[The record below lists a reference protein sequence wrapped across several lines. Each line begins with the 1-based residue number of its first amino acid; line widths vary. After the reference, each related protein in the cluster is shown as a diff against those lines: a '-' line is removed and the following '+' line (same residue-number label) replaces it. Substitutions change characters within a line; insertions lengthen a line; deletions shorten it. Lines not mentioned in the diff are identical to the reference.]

1 MMKKKNIYDDASLI
15 KKSLI
20 KDLSDKEQKELDQ
33 LLDDQSLQ
41 DVYKELSDRGYLK
54 KQFMEYEKYSSQKAY
69 CEFKERRG
77 HSGRIRI
84 VRWVAVVAAV
94 WVLALGVTLWMT
106 FGKKEN
112 VAPLPVASKIIPA
125 GEKKATLTLAD
136 GTEVHVEEITAQILQ
151 EKGMNIEYRN
161 GEIVYHKSE
170 EKTTEVVYNKL
181 EVPRGGECMIKLDDG
196 TKVWVNA
203 ETKLK
208 YPVTFVGDRREVVL
222 EGEAFFDVA
231 KNEKPF
237 IVKTSF
243 GDVRVLGT
251 AFGIS
256 AYASEPESY
265 TTLVRG
271 KVSVEREGIKPVVIL
286 PGEQVVTS
294 KDGKMIKQQVDV
306 EEFVG
311 WKDGIYVFK
320 EKSLG
325 EIMKTLERWY
335 NISVDFQE
343 KSLVD
348 LPFTGN
354 LKRYDDINVFFDA
367 LTRTGDMKYRV
378 EGNQVILFK

>member
-1 MMKKKNIYDDASLI
+1 MMKNKNIYDDASLI

-41 DVYKELSDRGYLK
+41 DVYKELSARGYLK

-69 CEFKERRG
+69 REFKERRG

-208 YPVTFVGDRREVVL
+208 YPVAFVGDRREVVL

-256 AYASEPESY
+256 AYASESESY

-271 KVSVEREGIKPVVIL
+271 KVSVEREGGEPVVIL

-311 WKDGIYVFK
+311 WKDGIYVFM

>member
-1 MMKKKNIYDDASLI
+1 MMKNKNIYDDASLI

-41 DVYKELSDRGYLK
+41 DVYKELSARGYLK

-69 CEFKERRG
+69 REFKERRG

-208 YPVTFVGDRREVVL
+208 YPVAFVGDRREVVL
-222 EGEAFFDVA
+222 EGEAFFDVP

-256 AYASEPESY
+256 AYASESESY

-271 KVSVEREGIKPVVIL
+271 KVSVEREGGEPVVIL

>member
-1 MMKKKNIYDDASLI
+1 MMKNKNIYDDASLI

-41 DVYKELSDRGYLK
+41 DVYKELSARGYLK

-69 CEFKERRG
+69 REFKERRG

-208 YPVTFVGDRREVVL
+208 YPVAFVGDRREVVL
-222 EGEAFFDVA
+222 DGEAFFDVA

>member
-69 CEFKERRG
+69 REFKERRG

-84 VRWVAVVAAV
+84 VRWVAVVAAM

-136 GTEVHVEEITAQILQ
+136 GTEVHVEEITARVLQ

-170 EKTTEVVYNKL
+170 EETTEVVYNKL

-208 YPVTFVGDRREVVL
+208 YPVVFVGDRREVVL

-286 PGEQVVTS
+286 PGEQVVTF
-294 KDGKMIKQQVDV
+294 KDGKMIKQEVDV

-335 NISVDFQE
+335 NISVDFQD

-378 EGNQVILFK
+378 KGKQVILYK

>member
-1 MMKKKNIYDDASLI
+1 MMKNKNIYDDASLI

-41 DVYKELSDRGYLK
+41 DVYKELSARGYLK

-69 CEFKERRG
+69 REFKERRG

-208 YPVTFVGDRREVVL
+208 YPVAFVGDRREVVL

-237 IVKTSF
+237 IVETSF

-256 AYASEPESY
+256 AYASESESY

-271 KVSVEREGIKPVVIL
+271 KVSVEREGGEPVVIL

>member
-1 MMKKKNIYDDASLI
+1 MMKNKNIYDDASLI

-41 DVYKELSDRGYLK
+41 DVYKELSARGYLK

-69 CEFKERRG
+69 REFKERRG

-208 YPVTFVGDRREVVL
+208 YPVAFVGDRREVVL

-256 AYASEPESY
+256 AYASESESY

-271 KVSVEREGIKPVVIL
+271 KVSVEREGGEPVVIL

-294 KDGKMIKQQVDV
+294 KDGKMIKQEVDV

>member
-69 CEFKERRG
+69 REFKERRG

-84 VRWVAVVAAV
+84 VRWVAVVAAM

-136 GTEVHVEEITAQILQ
+136 GTEVHVEEITARVLQ

-161 GEIVYHKSE
+161 GEIVYH
-170 EKTTEVVYNKL
+170 KL

-208 YPVTFVGDRREVVL
+208 YPVVFVGDRREVVL

-286 PGEQVVTS
+286 PGEQVVTF
-294 KDGKMIKQQVDV
+294 KDGKMIKQEVDV

-335 NISVDFQE
+335 NISVDFQD

-378 EGNQVILFK
+378 KGNQVILYK

>member
-69 CEFKERRG
+69 REFKERRG

-136 GTEVHVEEITAQILQ
+136 GTEVHVEEITARVLQ

-170 EKTTEVVYNKL
+170 EETTEVVYNKL

-208 YPVTFVGDRREVVL
+208 YPVVFVGDRREVVL

-271 KVSVEREGIKPVVIL
+271 KVSVEREGMKPVVIL

-335 NISVDFQE
+335 NISVDFQD

>member
-1 MMKKKNIYDDASLI
+1 MKKKNIYDDASLI

-69 CEFKERRG
+69 REFKERRG

>member
-69 CEFKERRG
+69 REFKERRG

-136 GTEVHVEEITAQILQ
+136 GTEVHVEEITAQIL

>member
-208 YPVTFVGDRREVVL
+208 YPVAFVGDRREVVL

>member
-69 CEFKERRG
+69 REFKERRG

-286 PGEQVVTS
+286 PGEQVVTF
-294 KDGKMIKQQVDV
+294 KDGKMIKQEVDV

>member
-136 GTEVHVEEITAQILQ
+136 GMEVHVEEITAQILQ

-208 YPVTFVGDRREVVL
+208 YPVAFVGDRREVVL

-271 KVSVEREGIKPVVIL
+271 KVSVEREGGEPVVIL

>member
-33 LLDDQSLQ
+33 LLDDQFLQ

-54 KQFMEYEKYSSQKAY
+54 KQFMEYEKYSSKKAY
-69 CEFKERRG
+69 REFKERRG

-161 GEIVYHKSE
+161 REIVYHKSE

-208 YPVTFVGDRREVVL
+208 YPVAFVGDRREVVL

-271 KVSVEREGIKPVVIL
+271 KVSVEREGGKPVVIL

-294 KDGKMIKQQVDV
+294 KDGKMMKQKVDV

-335 NISVDFQE
+335 NISVDFQD

>member
-69 CEFKERRG
+69 REFKERRG

-84 VRWVAVVAAV
+84 VRWVAVVAAM

-136 GTEVHVEEITAQILQ
+136 GTEVHVEEITARVLQ
-151 EKGMNIEYRN
+151 EKGMNIEYRT

-170 EKTTEVVYNKL
+170 EETTEVVYNKL

-208 YPVTFVGDRREVVL
+208 YPVVFVGDRREVVL

-286 PGEQVVTS
+286 PGEQVVTF
-294 KDGKMIKQQVDV
+294 KDGKMIKQEVDV

-335 NISVDFQE
+335 NISVDFQD

-378 EGNQVILFK
+378 KGNQVILYK

>member
-69 CEFKERRG
+69 REFKERRG

-136 GTEVHVEEITAQILQ
+136 GMEVHVEEITAQILQ

-170 EKTTEVVYNKL
+170 EETTEVVYNKL

-208 YPVTFVGDRREVVL
+208 YPVVFVGDRREVVL

-335 NISVDFQE
+335 NISVDFQD

>member
-69 CEFKERRG
+69 REFKERRG

-136 GTEVHVEEITAQILQ
+136 GMEVHVEEITAQILQ

-237 IVKTSF
+237 IVETSF

>member
-69 CEFKERRG
+69 REFKERRG

-84 VRWVAVVAAV
+84 VRWVAVVAAM

-136 GTEVHVEEITAQILQ
+136 GTEVHVEEITARVLQ

-170 EKTTEVVYNKL
+170 EETTEVVYNKL

-208 YPVTFVGDRREVVL
+208 YPVVFVGDRREVVL

-286 PGEQVVTS
+286 PGEQVVTF
-294 KDGKMIKQQVDV
+294 KDGKMIKQEVDV

-378 EGNQVILFK
+378 KGNQVILYK

>member
-69 CEFKERRG
+69 REFKERRG

-84 VRWVAVVAAV
+84 VGWVAVVAAM

-136 GTEVHVEEITAQILQ
+136 GTEVHVEEITARVLQ

-170 EKTTEVVYNKL
+170 EETTEVVYNKL

-208 YPVTFVGDRREVVL
+208 YPVVFVGDRREVVL

-271 KVSVEREGIKPVVIL
+271 KVSVEREGMKPVVIL
-286 PGEQVVTS
+286 PGEQVVTF
-294 KDGKMIKQQVDV
+294 KDGKMIKQEVDV

-335 NISVDFQE
+335 NISVDFQD

>member
-54 KQFMEYEKYSSQKAY
+54 KQFMEYEKYSSPKAY
-69 CEFKERRG
+69 REFKERRG

-125 GEKKATLTLAD
+125 GEKKATVTLAD
-136 GTEVHVEEITAQILQ
+136 GTEVHVEEITARVLQ

-170 EKTTEVVYNKL
+170 EETTEVVYNKL

-208 YPVTFVGDRREVVL
+208 YPVVFVGDRREVVL

-271 KVSVEREGIKPVVIL
+271 KVSVEREGMKPVVIL
-286 PGEQVVTS
+286 PGEQVVTF
-294 KDGKMIKQQVDV
+294 KDGKMIKQEVDV

-335 NISVDFQE
+335 NISVDFQD

>member
-69 CEFKERRG
+69 REFKERRG

-106 FGKKEN
+106 FWKKEN

>member
-69 CEFKERRG
+69 REFKERRG

-94 WVLALGVTLWMT
+94 WVVALGGTLWMT

>member
-20 KDLSDKEQKELDQ
+20 KDLSDKEQKELNQ

-54 KQFMEYEKYSSQKAY
+54 KQFMEYEKYSSKKAY
-69 CEFKERRG
+69 REFKERRG

-136 GTEVHVEEITAQILQ
+136 GTEVHVEEIAAQILQ

-170 EKTTEVVYNKL
+170 EETTEVVYNKL

-208 YPVTFVGDRREVVL
+208 YPVVFVGDRREVVL

-286 PGEQVVTS
+286 PGEQVVTF
-294 KDGKMIKQQVDV
+294 KDGKMIKQEVDV

-335 NISVDFQE
+335 NISVDFQD

>member
-69 CEFKERRG
+69 REFKERRG

-161 GEIVYHKSE
+161 GEFVYNKSE

-208 YPVTFVGDRREVVL
+208 YPVAFVGDRREVVL

-237 IVKTSF
+237 IVETSF

-256 AYASEPESY
+256 AYASESESY

-271 KVSVEREGIKPVVIL
+271 KVSVEREGGEPVVIL

>member
-1 MMKKKNIYDDASLI
+1 MKKKNIYDDASLI

-20 KDLSDKEQKELDQ
+20 KYLSDKEQKELDQ

-69 CEFKERRG
+69 REFKERRG

-208 YPVTFVGDRREVVL
+208 YPVAFVGDRREVVL

-237 IVKTSF
+237 IVETSF

-256 AYASEPESY
+256 AYASESESY

-271 KVSVEREGIKPVVIL
+271 KVSVEREGGEPVVIL

-378 EGNQVILFK
+378 DGNHVILYIN

>member
-69 CEFKERRG
+69 REFKERRG

-208 YPVTFVGDRREVVL
+208 YPVAFVGDRREVVL

-343 KSLVD
+343 KSLVN

>member
-69 CEFKERRG
+69 REFKERRG

-136 GTEVHVEEITAQILQ
+136 GTEVHVEEITAQVLQ

-161 GEIVYHKSE
+161 GEI
-170 EKTTEVVYNKL
+170 VYNKL

-208 YPVTFVGDRREVVL
+208 YPVAFVGDRREVVL
-222 EGEAFFDVA
+222 DGEAFFDVA

>member
-69 CEFKERRG
+69 REFKERRG

-84 VRWVAVVAAV
+84 VRWVAVVAAM

-136 GTEVHVEEITAQILQ
+136 GTEVHVEEITARVLQ

-170 EKTTEVVYNKL
+170 EETTEVVYNKL

-208 YPVTFVGDRREVVL
+208 YPVVFVGDRREVVL

-271 KVSVEREGIKPVVIL
+271 KVSVEREGINPVVIL
-286 PGEQVVTS
+286 PGEQVVTF
-294 KDGKMIKQQVDV
+294 KDGKMIKQEVDV
-306 EEFVG
+306 EEFVR

-335 NISVDFQE
+335 NISVDFQD

-378 EGNQVILFK
+378 KGNQVILYK

>member
-20 KDLSDKEQKELDQ
+20 KDLSDKEQKGLDQ

-69 CEFKERRG
+69 REFKERRG

-136 GTEVHVEEITAQILQ
+136 GTEVHVEEITARVLQ

-170 EKTTEVVYNKL
+170 EETTEVVYNKL

-208 YPVTFVGDRREVVL
+208 YPVVFVGDRREVVL

-286 PGEQVVTS
+286 PGEQVVTF
-294 KDGKMIKQQVDV
+294 KDGKMIKQEVDV

-335 NISVDFQE
+335 NISVDFQD

>member
-69 CEFKERRG
+69 REFKERRG

-151 EKGMNIEYRN
+151 EKGMNIEYRK
-161 GEIVYHKSE
+161 GESVYNKSE

-208 YPVTFVGDRREVVL
+208 YPVAFVGDRREVVL

-237 IVKTSF
+237 IVETSF

-256 AYASEPESY
+256 AYASESESY

-271 KVSVEREGIKPVVIL
+271 KVSVEREGGEPVVIL

-367 LTRTGDMKYRV
+367 LTSTGDMKYL
-378 EGNQVILFK
+378 EQGNQVILFK

>member
-208 YPVTFVGDRREVVL
+208 YPVAFVGDRREVVL

-237 IVKTSF
+237 IVETSF

-367 LTRTGDMKYRV
+367 LTLYRGYEV
-378 EGNQVILFK
+378 SSGRKSSDPI

>member
-69 CEFKERRG
+69 REFKERRG

-136 GTEVHVEEITAQILQ
+136 GTEVHVEEITARVLQ

-170 EKTTEVVYNKL
+170 EETTEVVYNKL

-208 YPVTFVGDRREVVL
+208 YPVVFVGDRREVVL

-286 PGEQVVTS
+286 PGEQVVTF
-294 KDGKMIKQQVDV
+294 KDGKMIKQEVDV

-335 NISVDFQE
+335 NISVDFQD

-378 EGNQVILFK
+378 KGNQVILYK